1 MCQIGTS
8 EDNEQIKMSPND
20 YNHSQIDELIN
31 RHNGIK
37 YFVDIYTA
45 ALHLR

>member
-8 EDNEQIKMSPND
+8 ENKRQIKMSAND

-31 RHNGIK
+31 LKTSNVSTLRLHNC
-37 YFVDIYTA
+37 
-45 ALHLR
+45 